1 MLAADWVPPEAWHWT
16 AHEQQI
22 FQVLMAGGEFEG
34 RTPEEK
40 AAAGFTLTAHRHW
53 TVKGTFISQVLREL
67 GHELPIGIKLQGVK
81 INGKIDIENIQIDKV
96 ISLEHCYIVGPI
108 IAVGSK
114 FLWFSLTGSVLEGY
128 LDMRS
133 ANISGGLFLRDGFK
147 SLTSTLLRDTVV
159 SGTIDCS
166 RAVFKYSSD
175 RIDDLKDTAEGE
187 SCSLARCSASALFWR
202 DMPEPPT
209 GIVNLRNCRIGS
221 LRDCI
226 NNPADVARDW
236 PAAGGLR
243 MSGLKY
249 EDRTSSD
256 PDALLAWIG
265 LQNIK
270 ESRYGSY
277 QTAIKLLSDNGQELS
292 ANKIIVAKQ
301 RYIAQHEQSVLNSL
315 LRRLYIGLSDAGVGT
330 DRIAGFALLAF
341 ILSFLIVLA
350 ADSRGEFVP
359 KSNDI
364 LKDACFTSAS
374 KPCLNWVPYRSFFIP
389 SYYPQFNPFGYT
401 VDLFVPGVSYG
412 VAADWRPESDAMT
425 AVTVAIR
432 AIGFLLTGLLV
443 VCASGIARFAR

>member
-1 MLAADWVPPEAWHWT
+1 MPPAGWLPPEAWT
-16 AHEQQI
+16 AHERQI
-22 FQVLMAGGEFEG
+22 FQVLIAGGEYEG
-34 RTPEEK
+34 RTPDEQ
-40 AAAGFTLTAHRHW
+40 AAAGFRPTAHQPV

-67 GHELPIGIKLQGVK
+67 AHELPIGIKLQGVK

-133 ANISGGLFLRDGFK
+133 SVSGGIFLRWGLT
-147 SLTSTLLRDTVV
+147 SLTSTLLRDTSVT
-159 SGTIDCS
+159 GPIDCD
-166 RAVFKYSSD
+166 RAVFKYDSLGLIGNGQFAQD
-175 RIDDLKDTAEGE
+175 AQGE

-330 DRIAGFALLAF
+330 DRIAVITLLAF
-341 ILSFLIVLA
+341 ILSFVIVLT

-412 VAADWRPESDAMT
+412 VAADWRPVSDAMT

-443 VCASGIARFAR
+443 VCVSGIARFAR